1 MSTTIDILP
10 VETTEI
16 TFGQVISLS
25 EKNINLF
32 LKSIG
37 IEKEIELQ
45 VNIHDNN
52 EKYKFDI
59 ELSDKFQWKDNEYA
73 WFTLKGIAGG
83 TDAYCEL
90 LANPEIDP
98 DNPWWKLAD
107 LKENNKTINDIDIK
121 LEKSKKLNRMWYFRR
136 SVGQPGIINISY
148 GIISASVAEL
158 TSGILS
164 STDGAWDYGQFPTES
179 NEFLKFYF
187 RPEKAIS
194 NDNAVWAKRCIDGIE
209 EELLRPT
216 KMYKNNGV
224 NTAETKDSN
233 IKKLWSKLKDLWS

>member
-1 MSTTIDILP
+1 MSTTINILP

-16 TFGQVISLS
+16 TFGQVIGLS
-25 EKNINLF
+25 EKHINAF
-32 LKSIG
+32 LKSNG
-37 IEKEIELQ
+37 IKKEIELQ

-59 ELSDKFQWKDNEYA
+59 ELSDRFEWKTNEYA
-73 WFTLKGIAGG
+73 WFTIKGVAGG

-90 LANPEIDP
+90 LSDPVINPND
-98 DNPWWKLAD
+98 PWWKLTD
-107 LKENNKTINDIDIK
+107 LKEDNTTINDIDIK

-136 SVGQPGIINISY
+136 SAGQPGIINIGY

-164 STDGAWDYGQFPTES
+164 STDGAWDYRQFPVES
-179 NEFLKFYF
+179 NKFLEFYF

-194 NDNAVWAKRCIDGIE
+194 DDKAEWAKCCIDGLE

-216 KMYKNNGV
+216 RYKNNGE
-224 NTAETKDSN
+224 NPTETIDNNKN
-233 IKKLWSKLKDLWS
+233 NLWSKLKKIWS